1 MTEAEQDHIADAY
14 TFELG
19 KVEVPAVVERM
30 ILRLALV
37 SEELARRVGIGL
49 GIPSP
54 SAEAIADVDSE
65 DGRGDVPDATGGVE
79 SSPALSM
86 ITEDTYPP
94 DGRVVHILAND
105 GADLAGIRAVRDAL
119 FAAGVTPHVVAT
131 HKGAIAGGGR
141 RADELT
147 VDRSFHTASSA
158 EADAIVVAGG
168 AGLATNPAVVTYV
181 QSAYR
186 HFKPIGAWGDGSE
199 LLTAA
204 GVATDGPGVV
214 VAERANKTFARS
226 VVDALSVHRHWDRAG
241 LHPTREATQEV

>member
-1 MTEAEQDHIADAY
+1 MVTDN
-14 TFELG
+14 
-19 KVEVPAVVERM
+19 
-30 ILRLALV
+30 
-37 SEELARRVGIGL
+37 S
-49 GIPSP
+49 
-54 SAEAIADVDSE
+54 
-65 DGRGDVPDATGGVE
+65 
-79 SSPALSM
+79 
-86 ITEDTYPP
+86 YPP

-119 FAAGVTPHVVAT
+119 LAAGVTPHVVAT

-147 VDRSFHTASSA
+147 VDRSFHTSSSA

-186 HFKPIGAWGDGSE
+186 HFKPIGAWGDGAE

-204 GVATDGPGVV
+204 GVDVEGPGPGVV
-214 VAERANKTFARS
+214 VADRATKTFARS

-241 LHPTREATQEV
+241 VHPTRQAPVDQEV